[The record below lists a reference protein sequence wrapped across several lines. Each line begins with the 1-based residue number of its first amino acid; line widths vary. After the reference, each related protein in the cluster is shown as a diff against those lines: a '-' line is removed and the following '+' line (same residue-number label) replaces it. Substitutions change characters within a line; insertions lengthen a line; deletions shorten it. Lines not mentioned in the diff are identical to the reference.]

1 MRALEFKAKLV
12 DQDKVEWN
20 LEEMLNSLE
29 LAD

>member
-1 MRALEFKAKLV
+1 MRALELKAKLV

-20 LEEMLNSLE
+20 WEEMLNSLE